1 MTTKPLAAFALVLSS
16 TVAAQPQPLPPEETA
31 KQFKLPPGF
40 TASLVAGEPD
50 LVQPISFCFDDR
62 GRLWVIES
70 LTYPKWDLS
79 GKTDRISVFEDLDGD
94 GKCEKKT
101 VFLDTLTGLT
111 GIEHGFGGVWVVGHP
126 NLYFI
131 PDKDGDLKPDGPPQ
145 VLLNGFGKQGTHNL
159 VSGLIWGP
167 DGWLY
172 GGHGGTSSGWIG
184 APDVPAPQNVV
195 TPSPTAAGTFHR
207 HPVVTGDATDPAKV
221 RLFYD
226 GGVWRY
232 HPQRHVFEPVSEGTT
247 NPWGLDYNEYGQFFI
262 SNSVTPHLYHV
273 IPGSHVERRRASP
286 NSRFA
291 YEVLPSTADHK
302 HYAGADWA
310 KARIGQAE
318 LGGGHSHCG
327 LMIYQADVWPAEF
340 RRAILMN
347 NIHGDRMNRDLPVRK
362 GSGYTAS
369 HGADFLTNSN
379 PWYMAL
385 HVKQTPDGNAI
396 VSDWYDTGEC
406 HTTKPNQA
414 NGRLYKITYTGPR
427 SGPVFELPA
436 GADPAKS
443 LNLGALKSSDLARLQ
458 VQPNEWLARRARR
471 LLQERGAADPQ
482 ARLVF
487 HKVLG
492 NREEST
498 PQRLRALWSLH
509 VTEPAEVNEVML
521 LSLTTDP
528 DEYVRGWVE
537 TLLAEPRTVSKE
549 VLAAFEALAK
559 ADPSPWVRR
568 SIASAV
574 TRIPLADRW
583 PILAALASHEDA
595 ATDANLPQMIWYG
608 LEPLVTTDP
617 KRAIALAS
625 NGKIAKLR
633 EWVVRRIADK

>member
-1 MTTKPLAAFALVLSS
+1 MTTKRFAAFALVLSS
-16 TVAAQPQPLPPEETA
+16 IAAAQPQPRSPEETV
-31 KQFKLPPGF
+31 KQFHLPPGF

-62 GRLWVIES
+62 GRIWVIES
-70 LTYPKWDLS
+70 LTYPKWDQS
-79 GKTDRISVFEDLDGD
+79 GKTDRISILEDLDGD
-94 GKCEKKT
+94 GRCEKKT
-101 VFLDTLTGLT
+101 VFLETLTGLT
-111 GIEHGFGGVWVVGHP
+111 GIEHGFGGVWIVGHP

-131 PDKDGDLKPDGPPQ
+131 PDNDGDLKPDGPPQ

-184 APDVPAPQNVV
+184 HPDLPTPADRPG
-195 TPSPTAAGTFHR
+195 PSDPGTFHR
-207 HPVVTGDATDPAKV
+207 HPVVTGDAADPTRV

-232 HPQRHVFEPVSEGTT
+232 HPKRHVFEPVSEGTT

-302 HYAGADWA
+302 HYAGADWS
-310 KARIGQAE
+310 KSRTGQAE

-347 NIHGDRMNRDLPVRK
+347 NIHGDRMNRDLPTRK
-362 GSGYTAS
+362 GSGYTAL
-369 HGADFLTNSN
+369 HGADFLTNSD

-406 HTTKPNQA
+406 HTTKPNQT
-414 NGRLYKITYTGPR
+414 NGRLYKIAYTGT
-427 SGPVFELPA
+427 GPAPA
-436 GADPAKS
+436 PPVGADPPKPLS
-443 LNLGALKSSDLARLQ
+443 LPRLEPLELVSLQ
-458 VQPNEWLARRARR
+458 TRPNEWLARRARR
-471 LLQERGAADPQ
+471 LLQERGRTDPEV
-482 ARLVF
+482 RPIF
-487 HKVLG
+487 HKLIAD
-492 NREEST
+492 REAPT
-498 PQRLRALWSLH
+498 PHRLRALWSLH
-509 VTEPAEVNEVML
+509 ATEPAGANQVML
-521 LSLTTDP
+521 LSLAADP
-528 DEYVRGWVE
+528 DEYVRGWVV
-537 TLLAEPRTVSKE
+537 TLLAESRTVSRE
-549 VLAAFEALAK
+549 VLNAFEALAK
-559 ADPSPWVRR
+559 SDPSPWVRR
-568 SIASAV
+568 SIASSV

-583 PILAALASHEDA
+583 PILAALASHEGDA
-595 ATDANLPQMIWYG
+595 ADANLPPMIWYG
-608 LEPLVTTDP
+608 LEPLVTSDA